1 VLRVA
6 NSSLKLGQSV
16 REFFWPRMGWMRAS
30 RYYVYKVGRL
40 TATPHAIAVGF
51 ACGAFAS
58 FTPFM
63 GFHLLLCMGLAYLLR
78 GHIIASVIG
87 TIVGNPLTFPMI
99 WLVTYN
105 FGKQIL
111 GGSLLVS
118 HTQPSFESSRNMFEL
133 LTGSFD
139 QAWPVIAT
147 MSIGGLALGIP
158 AAIICYVV
166 VRVGVAGFQRR
177 RRKELSAVS
186 ARKVSRTKLV
196 SPTVG

>member
-1 VLRVA
+1 M
-6 NSSLKLGQSV
+6 
-16 REFFWPRMGWMRAS
+16 REFIWPRMGWARAG
-30 RYYVYKVGRL
+30 RYYVYKVQRL

-87 TIVGNPLTFPMI
+87 TVVGNPLTFPMI
-99 WLVTYN
+99 WLAIYN
-105 FGKQIL
+105 VGKQII
-111 GGSLLVS
+111 GGSYMASQV
-118 HTQPSFESSRNMFEL
+118 QPSFESSRNMFDL

-147 MSIGGLALGIP
+147 MSVGGLALGIP
-158 AAIICYVV
+158 IAILCYVV
-166 VRVGVAGFQRR
+166 VRIGVAGFQRR
-177 RRKELSAVS
+177 RRKELSDVS
-186 ARKVSRTKLV
+186 ARRLRVTKLATP
-196 SPTVG
+196 SIG